1 MKTLCV
7 DLGGSRVKLALM
19 TADSHPQ
26 PDVFEVDSR
35 APLAQTLSLVA
46 QHAAAWGLPE
56 AVSIALP
63 CVVCRGTVIA
73 CNGKYTDAVGFDWA
87 RWSQKTFGA
96 PVFLMNDAAAALL
109 GEMRCGRARG
119 FANAALIALGT
130 GLGFACCLD
139 GEVQYAPTGSPRIT
153 VYKKPFRDG
162 ILEDYVAKRGF
173 LRLYGEIT
181 GQDTGP
187 SLTVADLGRMA
198 GEGNPAARETFA
210 TIGRMLGEAL
220 RELIRKERIECL
232 LLGGQISRSYVYLEP
247 GLRKG
252 LYGTACLRSIAP
264 AAHIGHAAFYG
275 LLARLDNLRP
285 ET

>member
-46 QHAAAWGLPE
+46 QHAAAWGQPD

-73 CNGKYTDAVGFDWA
+73 CNGKYTDAVGFDWM

-109 GEMRCGRARG
+109 GEMRCGAAKDTDAAAILMIGTGIGSAAAQVGTAQWGCSAVTWQLRCCTPA
-119 FANAALIALGT
+119 AALAARRAVWKHGR
-130 GLGFACCLD
+130 
-139 GEVQYAPTGSPRIT
+139 E
-153 VYKKPFRDG
+153 
-162 ILEDYVAKRGF
+162 
-173 LRLYGEIT
+173 
-181 GQDTGP
+181 
-187 SLTVADLGRMA
+187 LGRWMRL
-198 GEGNPAARETFA
+198 PVR
-210 TIGRMLGEAL
+210 RM
-220 RELIRKERIECL
+220 
-232 LLGGQISRSYVYLEP
+232 
-247 GLRKG
+247 GLRKVPW
-252 LYGTACLRSIAP
+252 RM
-264 AAHIGHAAFYG
+264 
-275 LLARLDNLRP
+275 RER
-285 ET
+285 

>member
-46 QHAAAWGLPE
+46 QHAAAWGQPD

-73 CNGKYTDAVGFDWA
+73 CNGKYTDAVGFDWV

-109 GEMRCGRARG
+109 GEMRRRCSGEGAASQLPCDRRA
-119 FANAALIALGT
+119 
-130 GLGFACCLD
+130 
-139 GEVQYAPTGSPRIT
+139 SPSCR
-153 VYKKPFRDG
+153 
-162 ILEDYVAKRGF
+162 
-173 LRLYGEIT
+173 
-181 GQDTGP
+181 
-187 SLTVADLGRMA
+187 ADLSECACPGR
-198 GEGNPAARETFA
+198 RHC
-210 TIGRMLGEAL
+210 R
-220 RELIRKERIECL
+220 CL
-232 LLGGQISRSYVYLEP
+232 YQS
-247 GLRKG
+247 
-252 LYGTACLRSIAP
+252 
-264 AAHIGHAAFYG
+264 
-275 LLARLDNLRP
+275 
-285 ET
+285 